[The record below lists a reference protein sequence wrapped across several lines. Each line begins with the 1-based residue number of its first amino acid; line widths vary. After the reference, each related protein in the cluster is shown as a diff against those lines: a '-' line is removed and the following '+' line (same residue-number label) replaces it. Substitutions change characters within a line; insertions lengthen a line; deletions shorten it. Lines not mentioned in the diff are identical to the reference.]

1 MKVILTFNKQ
11 NKDGLY
17 PVVLTLV
24 ECGQRKYLNTQ
35 ISVKR
40 KFKGV
45 DDISKD
51 EEEYEGKRNKLAY
64 LLYQASMYVSNPF
77 NKHKEFDVQC
87 EEIRSMLQLPLPN
100 RGGLTVR
107 IKAEAKTK
115 KSLSVLLVMESYMK
129 RIGKPGTKD
138 NYLATYNKLKN
149 SGRGFVKFG
158 DIDHEWLMKWQSEME
173 KEGLRNTTIRQHL
186 VRLHS
191 VYTYAIDILR
201 IIDNMNAWRGFK
213 FPAKDRQA
221 QTYLT
226 PQQLADFRDYPL
238 KDPLL
243 IEARDM
249 FMLSFYLCGINTS
262 DLLELEGLK
271 NGRVTYR
278 RNKTGALIDVPCPLE
293 AIEIIRKY
301 RGKKHLLKFIE
312 ETSVKKYSVKWQER
326 LKRIGYFTID
336 RSRGKKKKV
345 YYPLFGGLMPYDAR
359 RAFAS
364 IGANHGASRDV
375 VAKCLGH
382 SWAQVT
388 DLYIAYD
395 RETIDRCALDIV
407 RYSRTFKG
415 RSKADIDAE
424 IILRNGL
431 E

>member
-1 MKVILTFNKQ
+1 MKVSLTFNKR
-11 NKDGLY
+11 NKEGFY

-24 ECGQRKYLNTQ
+24 ERGSRKYLNTQ
-35 ISVKR
+35 VFVR
-40 KFKGV
+40 NKFKGV
-45 DDISKD
+45 EDMSKD
-51 EEEYEGKRNKLAY
+51 EDEYEGKKNKLAY
-64 LLYQASMYVSNPF
+64 LLYQAKMYINNPF
-77 NKHKEFDVQC
+77 NIQKEFDVQC

-107 IKAEAKTK
+107 IKAEAKTQ
-115 KSLSVLLVMESYMK
+115 KSLSVLLVMENYIS
-129 RIGKPGTKD
+129 RIGKTGTKE
-138 NYLATYNKLKN
+138 NYLATYNRLKD
-149 SGRGFVKFG
+149 SHGFVKFA
-158 DIDHEWLMKWQSEME
+158 DIDSEWLYKWQSEMA
-173 KEGLRNTTIRQHL
+173 KDGLRNTTIRQHL

-191 VYTYAIDILR
+191 VFTYAMDNLR

-213 FPAKDRQA
+213 FPMKDRQP

-226 PQQLADFRDYPL
+226 PQQLADLRDYPL
-238 KDPLL
+238 QDPKLV
-243 IEARDM
+243 EARDM

-278 RNKTGALIDVPCPLE
+278 RNKTGALIDVPCPPE

-301 RGKKHLLKFIE
+301 KGKTHLLKFIE
-312 ETSVKKYSVKWQER
+312 ETNVKFYSIRWQHN
-326 LKRIGYFTID
+326 LKKIGYYEYD
-336 RSRGKKKKV
+336 RPHGRKRKV
-345 YYPLFGGLMPYDAR
+345 YYSLIDGLTPYDAR

-364 IGANHGASRDV
+364 IGANHGAQRDV

-407 RYSRTFKG
+407 RYSLSFKG
-415 RSKADIDAE
+415 RSKDVIDAE
-424 IILRNGL
+424 IKLRNGL
-431 E
+431 G